1 MKAKIYISYKD
12 GILDPQG
19 KTIGHALDSIGIKKI
34 NSVRMGKYIEME
46 FKLNQKLYDFDKCNV
61 LFGSKYTMIIRKIHR
76 PFSFDDFIRFTNSE
90 IDEWS
95 SIEKH

>member
-19 KTIGHALDSIGIKKI
+19 QTIGHALDSIGIKKI

-46 FKLNQKLYDFDKCNV
+46 FKGISKDEASQITDESCRKLLANPN
-61 LFGSKYTMIIRKIHR
+61 T
-76 PFSFDDFIRFTNSE
+76 E
-90 IDEWS
+90 IYKFELV
-95 SIEKH
+95 EE

>member
-19 KTIGHALDSIGIKKI
+19 QTVGHALDAIGIKKI

-46 FKLNQKLYDFDKCNV
+46 FI
-61 LFGSKYTMIIRKIHR
+61 GISKEEA
-76 PFSFDDFIRFTNSE
+76 SE
-90 IDEWS
+90 ITDES
-95 SIEKH
+95 CRKLLANPNTEMYKFEVVEE

>member
-46 FKLNQKLYDFDKCNV
+46 FNGVSKDKAWEITDESCRKLLANPNTETY
-61 LFGSKYTMIIRKIHR
+61 
-76 PFSFDDFIRFTNSE
+76 SFE
-90 IDEWS
+90 IVE
-95 SIEKH
+95 E